1 MVSPFSSAF
10 TSSLTSSL
18 NSGSVGFP
26 LLEGIFLLLLRLP
39 LRLQGRILVLGLD
52 LLYALSLRRL
62 VLAGVSGGSS
72 IMLA

>member
-1 MVSPFSSAF
+1 MASPFSSAF

-26 LLEGIFLLLLRLP
+26 LLEGIFLRLRLP
-39 LRLQGRILVLGLD
+39 LQLQGRILVLGLG

-62 VLAGVSGGSS
+62 VLAWASGGSS
-72 IMLA
+72 IMFA